1 MARLKVRKCLDQKLI
16 LKVNQL
22 PIPQTLKD
30 YVSMIDIFGVS
41 TKTSSSS
48 NLNNN
53 NKHNCQLEEINH
65 EYPSNKDMGFN
76 IEDNCFKMNH
86 KLQNK
91 LPDHQPFFMPKQ
103 AVERATNSDGVNF
116 DPITIEAGSEEVL
129 FILVSSIR
137 NLRENLATDTSSKR
151 VMTISSEM

>member
-1 MARLKVRKCLDQKLI
+1 MDMINSNESLRMQLVKYPQIEHIFNKEFTTVKSLKEMARLKVRKCLDQKLI

-103 AVERATNSDGVNF
+103 AVERATR
-116 DPITIEAGSEEVL
+116 L
-129 FILVSSIR
+129 FMFKKRSS
-137 NLRENLATDTSSKR
+137 
-151 VMTISSEM
+151 